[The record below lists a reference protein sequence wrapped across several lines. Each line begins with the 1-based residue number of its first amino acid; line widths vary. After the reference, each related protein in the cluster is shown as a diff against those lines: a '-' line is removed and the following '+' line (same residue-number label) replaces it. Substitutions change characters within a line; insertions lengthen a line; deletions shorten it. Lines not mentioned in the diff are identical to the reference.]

1 MIFHARHAILKKRS
15 RAIHAAAYHFD
26 GNFCD
31 GTEIYMANITIIII
45 GNGRSSTGLEGV
57 IFYILGLF
65 GMGIMLTNIPSYMLL
80 PGIVGALIY
89 ILPILAVILGAI
101 MRPFSKKDDDP
112 GIFDKDDQPVLAL
125 FSSLLYSGGSMIKNI
140 LKYFIAPYASVF
152 FNVFLA
158 LFWICY
164 PIGSVS
170 ETALIGIVVSSAYS
184 MYYFPYVLFKAAK
197 HYHSKLLGF
206 ATAGIIVASL
216 ALFLI
221 NYDRFMAIDSVV
233 GLAFFFTMLTVLG
246 TLTILITNLVVS
258 KRRGRHAVILA
269 LFLALVIAVGAV
281 SAFALPNQNEER
293 YEEAMACLQN
303 GEYRRARELF
313 LELGRYQ
320 DSEEQYNAI
329 KYVGLEVGEKIVMGS
344 QVNKPDSSA
353 GDNPLSWTV
362 IAVEDGKAL
371 LLSDAILTS
380 IDSNSLASWNKSNSV
395 RNKLGD
401 LWYLFN
407 DVEKEKILDHSYSF
421 KVDGEEIQATDKLF
435 LLSREE
441 LINYCAPE
449 QIFSKKDTKYNDHQ
463 VLDYMMQDSDYEYVY
478 SYYVRNTDDTGEW
491 MIADCQS
498 EQFVIKS
505 NKYVGIRPAMYIS
518 IEQTSDPAN

>member
-1 MIFHARHAILKKRS
+1 
-15 RAIHAAAYHFD
+15 
-26 GNFCD
+26 
-31 GTEIYMANITIIII
+31 MANITIIVNIED
-45 GNGRSSTGLEGV
+45 GNSSSGSGSADVFTIPAV
-57 IFYILGLF
+57 IMYLLGF
-65 GMGIMLTNIPSYMLL
+65 IGMGIMLFNLPTHMLFMGLLGLLIYMLPL
-80 PGIVGALIY
+80 LSVVLAAL
-89 ILPILAVILGAI
+89 L
-101 MRPFSKKDDDP
+101 RPFLKDRDLDCFDP
-112 GIFDKDDQPVLAL
+112 EDEPITVLL
-125 FSSLLYSGGSMIKNI
+125 SNLLYGGGSLIKNI
-140 LKYFIAPYASVF
+140 LKNFIAPYAFVF

-158 LFWICY
+158 IFWICY
-164 PIGSVS
+164 PIGSIS
-170 ETALIGIVVSSAYS
+170 ENTLIGIVIPSAYS
-184 MYYFPYVLFKAAK
+184 MYYFPYILIMAAK
-197 HYHSKLLGF
+197 RYHSKLLGF
-206 ATAGIIVASL
+206 ATAGIMIASL
-216 ALFLI
+216 AFFLI
-221 NYDRFMAIDSVV
+221 TYNNFIESDSVV

-320 DSEEQYNAI
+320 DCEEQYNAI
-329 KYVGLEVGEKIVMGS
+329 KYVGLEVGERIVMGS

-441 LINYCAPE
+441 LMNYCAPE

-518 IEQTSDPAN
+518 TEQTSDPAN